1 MVATKQNWKHAAKR
15 IAFPMLLLT
24 LLTGCATTRGE
35 KSSTIPITGVVAAV
49 PCRDVKPLSY
59 SAAETE
65 AAEDPANEFDTPETI
80 REIRQQ
86 NAAIRATCRK
96 D

>member
-1 MVATKQNWKHAAKR
+1 
-15 IAFPMLLLT
+15 
-24 LLTGCATTRGE
+24 
-35 KSSTIPITGVVAAV
+35 
-49 PCRDVKPLSY
+49 LSY